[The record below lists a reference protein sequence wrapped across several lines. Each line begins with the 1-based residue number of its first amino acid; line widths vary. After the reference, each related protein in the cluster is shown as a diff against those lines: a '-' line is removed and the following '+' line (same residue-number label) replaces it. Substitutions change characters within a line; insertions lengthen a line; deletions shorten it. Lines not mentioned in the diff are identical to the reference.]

1 MRMLRG
7 DHPRRAASVLTLRD
21 WLRDCG
27 RNGSGKERTENEI
40 TGGKCLNGEG
50 YRDPTADQAVRNVSR
65 MPRRIKDVV
74 RAINTV
80 ASLHGLEIVVVRD
93 RHTGKEWR
101 M

>member
-1 MRMLRG
+1 M
-7 DHPRRAASVLTLRD
+7 S
-21 WLRDCG
+21 
-27 RNGSGKERTENEI
+27 
-40 TGGKCLNGEG
+40 LNGEG
-50 YRDPTADQAVRNVSR
+50 YRDPTADQAIRNAGR